1 MAKFPHSSITAV
13 LGPTNTGKT
22 HLAVERLCAHASG
35 VMGFPLRLLA
45 REVYDRVVAIK
56 GEALVGLITG
66 EEKTLPPRAKYLLTT
81 VESMPVDQKAAF
93 VAVDEVQLGS
103 DPERGHVFTD
113 RLLRAR
119 GYAETMFLGSDSMS
133 GLVRNLVPEAEII
146 GRPRFS
152 TLSYGGHKK
161 LSRLPRRSAIVAFSA
176 EEVYAIAEALR
187 RLRGGAA
194 VVMGALSPRTRN
206 AQVAMFQAGEV
217 DYLVAT
223 DAIGM
228 GLNLNVNHVAF
239 ASLNKFDGRRSR
251 RLTIPE
257 MAQIAGRAGRHQQD
271 GTFGT
276 VGNEGALGFTP
287 EEIEAI
293 EEHHFPKLGQLYW
306 RKGDPSMESVDDL
319 IVDLEQVPDRRELIP
334 APQAVDLAVLKRLA
348 EEPDVIARATN
359 KAMVKRLWDV
369 CGVPDFLKMGADHH
383 ARLIHRLW
391 QYRSGQSVDGGKSG
405 GLAGHVD
412 GGWFADQLARLDRTD
427 GDVDT
432 LAARIAG
439 VRTWCYIAHRPDWLL
454 NASEM
459 AERARG
465 VEARLSD
472 ALHERLTQRFVDRR
486 TSVLLRA
493 LGEGEKALA
502 VVVTGDNA
510 VLVEGEEI
518 GTLKGF
524 RFVVDK
530 SARASDHKL
539 LLAAAEKHLS
549 EEYAQRAASLAQAPD
564 AELILRTEAGA
575 LPVIVWQDEV
585 VAELTKGSTPLSP
598 VVTLTRDIR
607 NVTNSQQQEV
617 IRVRLATWLDAQI
630 AKYLEPLVKAQELAR
645 SPESS
650 GELRGFL
657 AQFVDQGGI
666 AARNELD
673 SALRAMSPE
682 DRTLTKPLG
691 LAVGSID
698 LFLRGLLKPEPA
710 RWRLAM
716 LSIWQAKPMGVMPDA
731 GAVRIVSDDEA
742 VRDGA
747 KAAGFRALG
756 SILLRIDMA
765 ERVARNAHEQ
775 RLAAEQAL
783 PEAERRGRTPFALDD
798 TLPVSLG
805 LDSEAQATLFGML
818 GFRPAHAPEPNAED
832 AIQED
837 AKQAVGAEVPT
848 NASAEEAAGFTAIVA
863 SEIEDATAS
872 DEPVADEVA
881 SGEATKEEAA
891 DFAAIVA
898 AEIEA
903 ATPDNEAV
911 PEAGSLA
918 VTPTTDVSES
928 EAAQITPAP
937 EAPRQYWTWHGRVRE
952 QTGRGR
958 ADNGRPQNARRRP
971 NFGAQA
977 RGGEQTEGRRDDG
990 GRPQNNN
997 RFKGKKRR
1005 DDNRPAFQ
1013 GQRGQGQGG
1022 QGQRGSGSKPAP
1034 RNLEHSP
1041 FAALADLLPG
1051 KKADKPE
1058 E

>member
-1 MAKFPHSSITAV
+1 MSNFARSPVTAV

-35 VMGFPLRLLA
+35 IMGFPLRLLA
-45 REVYDRVVAIK
+45 REVYDRVVTIK
-56 GEALVGLITG
+56 GEGAVGLITG
-66 EEKTLPPRAKYLLTT
+66 EEKIMPPGAKYLLTT

-119 GYAETMFLGSDSMS
+119 GYAETMFLGSDTMS

-251 RLTIPE
+251 RLTVSE

-293 EEHHFPKLGQLYW
+293 EEHHFPRLSQLYW
-306 RKGDPSMESVDDL
+306 RKGDPSTDSVEAL
-319 IVDLEQVPDRRELIP
+319 IADLEQVPDRPELVP

-348 EEPDVIARATN
+348 DEPDVIARATS

-439 VRTWCYIAHRPDWLL
+439 VRIWCYIAHRPDWLL

-493 LGEGEKALA
+493 VGEGEKALA
-502 VVVTGDNA
+502 VNVTHDNA

-549 EEYAQRAASLAQAPD
+549 EEYAQRAASLAEAPD
-564 AELILRTEAGA
+564 AELVLRTQAGTP
-575 LPVIVWQDEV
+575 PVIVWNDEI
-585 VAELTKGSTPLSP
+585 VADLAKGGTLLTP
-598 VVTLTRDIR
+598 VVQLTRDIR
-607 NVTNSQQQEV
+607 NVTNSQQQEA
-617 IRVRLATWLDAQI
+617 IRVRLTTWLEAQV
-630 AKYLEPLVKAQELAR
+630 AKHLESLVKAQEVAT

-650 GELRGFL
+650 GELRGFV
-657 AQFVDQGGI
+657 APFVDQGGI
-666 AARNELD
+666 SPR
-673 SALRAMSPE
+673 SALDKAWFALTADDRAKI
-682 DRTLTKPLG
+682 KPLG
-691 LAVGSID
+691 LAIGSLD
-698 LFLRGLLKPEPA
+698 LFLRGLLKPESA
-710 RWRLAM
+710 RWRAALMSVWHGTA
-716 LSIWQAKPMGVMPDA
+716 LGEVPPA
-731 GAVRIVSDDEA
+731 GSVRIVSDDPA
-742 VRDGA
+742 VREGA
-747 KAAGFRALG
+747 LAGGYRALG
-756 SILLRIDMA
+756 PILLRIDMI

-775 RLAAEQAL
+775 RVAAEQAV
-783 PEAERRGRTPFALDD
+783 PEAERKRLTPFALDD
-798 TLPVSLG
+798 TLPTSLG
-805 LDSEAQATLFGML
+805 IDSEALGKLFGML
-818 GFRPAHAPEPNAED
+818 GFRPAQAPEGEAVETVEAEGVTETAEAVAAD
-832 AIQED
+832 AAPAEAEPVAAEAVEAPASEAPVAD
-837 AKQAVGAEVPT
+837 APVEEAASVEVP
-848 NASAEEAAGFTAIVA
+848 AEEAPSEEA
-863 SEIEDATAS
+863 STDETPAADTEAAATA
-872 DEPVADEVA
+872 
-881 SGEATKEEAA
+881 
-891 DFAAIVA
+891 
-898 AEIEA
+898 
-903 ATPDNEAV
+903 
-911 PEAGSLA
+911 
-918 VTPTTDVSES
+918 
-928 EAAQITPAP
+928 PA
-937 EAPRQYWTWHGRVRE
+937 APRQYWTWHGRFRE
-952 QTGRGR
+952 HIGR
-958 ADNGRPQNARRRP
+958 DRPRNNRSSNDRKRP

-977 RGGEQTEGRRDDG
+977 RGGQNGSGQNG
-990 GRPQNNN
+990 GGQNGDRQQDN

-1005 DDNRPAFQ
+1005 DDNRSAFQ
-1013 GQRGQGQGG
+1013 GQRGHGG
-1022 QGQRGSGSKPAP
+1022 GNSKPAP

-1051 KKADKPE
+1051 KGKDKPE